1 MHERWHRW
9 LYSRW
14 WYAAALLYL
23 AAALIWPELGKRS
36 GATSRLVEVLILL
49 VCVGRFWLPAI
60 QRPHSALAKGWRILA
75 LQWGMLALYRSLGG
89 SLTSIKGLSQVVLPI
104 IVYVPTVVMAGA
116 FFVSLPFSQ
125 RRRSSIALDWFG
137 LSVGLMIITTIAI
150 RQVVPNVAWYDGLF
164 VGADLSLLYALDLIR
179 QQQPKRWQALF
190 HQLSSGILALS
201 LVDLGWIFD
210 RSKLVVLPIGALYCV
225 AWLILAQAA
234 AIHPNDTSPLSNQLS
249 IDTLA
254 KRSIPYVIFLGGLGF
269 TIATGEL
276 NFALLLLPLLL
287 LRISVEMSE
296 AQQLSLRLEQARRE
310 ATHARD
316 EAEFLRELLRSSI
329 HDLRS
334 PIDGATGLINVLE
347 RQPQRM
353 QLWNLLRVQIED
365 IGQQMHDL
373 LDIARAQTKAML
385 QQTPVNLAEICS
397 AEIARL
403 EASAAFAQKANKP
416 QIQATL
422 QPIQAHTN
430 QRLLGRALYNLLK
443 NSLDHG
449 GDQLSLSI
457 ELQAASINILIH
469 DNGSGFPQHVLN
481 LEPSSSTGEGYGF
494 GLRGVLAN
502 LSLIGASLQL
512 ENRQGA
518 WACIQLP
525 RSERSRRI

>member
-1 MHERWHRW
+1 MHERWNRL

-23 AAALIWPELGKRS
+23 AAALLWPALGKRS
-36 GATSRLVEVLILL
+36 APISRLVEVIILL

-60 QRPHSALAKGWRILA
+60 QRPYSALAKGWRILA
-75 LQWGMLALYRSLGG
+75 VQWGMLAFYRGLGG

-104 IVYVPTVVMAGA
+104 IIYVPTVVMAGA

-125 RRRSSIALDWFG
+125 RRRSSIVLDWFA

-179 QQQPKRWQALF
+179 QQQPQRWQQLF
-190 HQLSSGILALS
+190 RQLSSGILALS
-201 LVDLGWIFD
+201 LVDLAWIFD

-225 AWLILAQAA
+225 AWLILAHAA
-234 AIHPNDTSPLSNQLS
+234 AIHPNASSPRSDQLA
-249 IDTLA
+249 IDTFA
-254 KRSIPYVIFLGGLGF
+254 KRSIPYVILLGGLAF

-276 NFALLLLPLLL
+276 NFALLLLPLFL

-347 RQPQRM
+347 LQPQRP
-353 QLWNLLRVQIED
+353 QLWTLLRVQIED

-385 QQTPVNLAEICS
+385 QQTPVDLAELCC
-397 AEIARL
+397 AETARL
-403 EASAAFAQKANKP
+403 EASAAFAQKTNKP
-416 QIQATL
+416 QIQLNIQNL
-422 QPIQAHTN
+422 QVHTN
-430 QRLLGRALYNLLK
+430 QRLLGRVIYNLLK

-449 GDQLSLSI
+449 GEQICLI
-457 ELQAASINILIH
+457 VEIHAEQINLIIH
-469 DNGSGFPQHVLN
+469 DNGVGFPQHVLD
-481 LEPSSSTGEGYGF
+481 LAPSNSDGRGYGF

-502 LSLIGASLQL
+502 LSLIGAKLQL

-525 RSERSRRI
+525 AYQPSF